1 MRKIDPP
8 ALMRHIV
15 KGLARDNGLTV
26 VRSDGFR
33 INLQTK
39 EVHLPP
45 LPPDNKIAMDLVLGG
60 AYHEVEG
67 HFNYTDPLAK
77 SDPNSEF
84 HPGLIHS
91 ITNAYEDVRIEF
103 TAAKNCG
110 VLPTRMNNFI
120 AALRQLGH
128 LGTLSPSNPF
138 TRNLGLYI
146 VIMGSCRVLKYPAT
160 FDLEDDTY
168 SIMKN
173 IVGEKI
179 QLRLDSFISRI
190 PFLKSTQDCVDMAE
204 ETLRMVKDLLQQKS
218 QDPSQSQQ
226 SVQQQ
231 NQANQNVQG
240 NADEESEGAGEG
252 DTDDSNSDNSDSE
265 SSDSENSD
273 LGNDDDF
280 NGSQSMEDSQSG
292 EDESSENSDT
302 QSQPGQSCKHEDD
315 QSDLDQQAAMEMLKQ
330 LLNPKEDEI
339 DSNERT
345 EKVFDA
351 VDQISNEHSGSV
363 HPFDSFKYGNGSQNP
378 HIIDIASTATNALS
392 HRLSELLRTSTKS
405 KKTYRDSGR
414 VIASRKLAGVATGK
428 TKIFQRKTQG
438 FQCDTSIYVLLDAS
452 SSMDGTFDLAVQSC
466 VSISLALE
474 GQKGVEVTIGA
485 FPCHN
490 GGSEGVGVLK
500 GFQERNQGARFTM
513 RPYGS
518 TPMSEAMMQAYEAL
532 YSRPTSRKILVV
544 ATDGGPD
551 DNSSAL
557 AVVKAAPQ
565 VGVEVLGIG
574 IQYNV
579 SWLFPDSTII
589 QSIDELSVNLFQL
602 LQDRLLRVA

>member
-15 KGLARDNGLTV
+15 KGLARDHGLTV
-26 VRSDGFR
+26 VRSNGFR

-45 LPPDNKIAMDLVLGG
+45 LPPDDKIAMDLVLGG

-67 HFNYTDPLAK
+67 HFLYTDPSAK

-84 HPGLIHS
+84 HPSLIHS
-91 ITNAYEDVRIEF
+91 LTNAYEDVRIEF

-110 VLPTRMNNFI
+110 VLHTRMNNFI

-128 LGTLSPSNPF
+128 LGMLSTSNPF
-138 TRNLGLYI
+138 TRNLGLYV
-146 VIMGSCRVLKYPAT
+146 VIMGCCRVLKYPAA

-168 SIMKN
+168 SAMRSM
-173 IVGEKI
+173 VGEKI

-190 PFLKSTQDCVDMAE
+190 PFLNSTQDCMDLAE
-204 ETLRMVKDLLQQKS
+204 ETLRMVKDLLEQKS
-218 QDPSQSQQ
+218 NDPQQSQQ
-226 SVQQQ
+226 SSQQQ
-231 NQANQNVQG
+231 NQANTNAQG
-240 NADEESEGAGEG
+240 DTEEIENAEEGESE
-252 DTDDSNSDNSDSE
+252 DSDSDDSGSDDSE
-265 SSDSENSD
+265 SD
-273 LGNDDDF
+273 NDDES
-280 NGSQSMEDSQSG
+280 NGSQSMDDSQQGEDDSSEDSDGQ
-292 EDESSENSDT
+292 N
-302 QSQPGQSCKHEDD
+302 QPGQSCQHEDD

-330 LLNPKEDEI
+330 LLNPKEDEL

-351 VDQISNEHSGSV
+351 VDKISNEHSGSV
-363 HPFDSFKYGNGSQNP
+363 QPFDSFRYGNGSQNP
-378 HIIDIASTATNALS
+378 LIIDSASTATNALS

-414 VIASRKLAGVATGK
+414 VIASRKLAGVAIGK

-452 SSMDGTFDLAVQSC
+452 SSMDNTFDLAVQSC

-474 GQKGVEVTIGA
+474 GQKGVEVSIGA

-490 GGSEGVGVLK
+490 GDYEGVGVLK
-500 GFQERNQGARFTM
+500 AFQERNQSARFTM

-551 DNSSAL
+551 ENASAL

-574 IQYNV
+574 IQYDV
-579 SWLFPDSTII
+579 SWLFPNSTVI